1 MGNHDRNRTA
11 SRFPGRAD
19 QMTMLAMI
27 LPGIA
32 VTYYGEEIGMFD
44 KTDIS
49 WEDTQDPQACN
60 AGKEKYKSRSRDP
73 VRTPFQWHN
82 ENKNAGARPDKPE
95 NCPCFRINSFPLF
108 KKYARTQKSR
118 SYFYFTTNI
127 RYTKKYFKKILK

>member
-32 VTYYGEEIGMFD
+32 VTYYGEEIGMLD
-44 KTDIS
+44 KMDIS

-60 AGKEKYKSRSRDP
+60 AGKEKYESRSRDP
-73 VRTPFQWHN
+73 VRTPFQWN
-82 ENKNAGARPDKPE
+82 NKTKNAGTSRTNQRAILVSRLVFRYLRNTQE
-95 NCPCFRINSFPLF
+95 NSLH
-108 KKYARTQKSR
+108 
-118 SYFYFTTNI
+118 FYFTTEYSKTLCKEI
-127 RYTKKYFKKILK
+127 F

>member
-32 VTYYGEEIGMFD
+32 VTYYGEEIGMLD

-49 WEDTQDPQACN
+49 WENTQDPQACN

-82 ENKNAGARPDKPE
+82 KNKNAGMRPDKPE
-95 NCPCFRINSFPLF
+95 SYPCFRINSFPLF
-108 KKYARTQKSR
+108 KKCTQESR
-118 SYFYFTTNI
+118 LYFYFT
-127 RYTKKYFKKILK
+127 YTTEYSLYEEIF